1 MFGLGV
7 PELMVILVIAL
18 VIFGPSKLPQIGS
31 GLGKAIRDFKKGVTE
46 KEDEEADAKK
56 DGKDLPR
63 QSRSAKLQPFLR
75 RAPSSAIVRRRE
87 IPTRLS
93 ISNPDRSAS
102 GPKTALISRWTVVP
116 TLSDRARDNLCVD
129 CLEFAHVVKPV

>member
-46 KEDEEADAKK
+46 GNDDDAKEAKK
-56 DGKDLPR
+56 DPKDLPR
-63 QSRSAKLQPFLR
+63 
-75 RAPSSAIVRRRE
+75 
-87 IPTRLS
+87 
-93 ISNPDRSAS
+93 
-102 GPKTALISRWTVVP
+102 
-116 TLSDRARDNLCVD
+116 
-129 CLEFAHVVKPV
+129 

>member
-46 KEDEEADAKK
+46 KDDEEANKK
-56 DGKDLPR
+56 DNKDLPR
-63 QSRSAKLQPFLR
+63 
-75 RAPSSAIVRRRE
+75 
-87 IPTRLS
+87 
-93 ISNPDRSAS
+93 
-102 GPKTALISRWTVVP
+102 
-116 TLSDRARDNLCVD
+116 
-129 CLEFAHVVKPV
+129 

>member
-46 KEDEEADAKK
+46 GTDDDSSKETKK
-56 DGKDLPR
+56 ESKELPR
-63 QSRSAKLQPFLR
+63 
-75 RAPSSAIVRRRE
+75 
-87 IPTRLS
+87 
-93 ISNPDRSAS
+93 
-102 GPKTALISRWTVVP
+102 
-116 TLSDRARDNLCVD
+116 
-129 CLEFAHVVKPV
+129 